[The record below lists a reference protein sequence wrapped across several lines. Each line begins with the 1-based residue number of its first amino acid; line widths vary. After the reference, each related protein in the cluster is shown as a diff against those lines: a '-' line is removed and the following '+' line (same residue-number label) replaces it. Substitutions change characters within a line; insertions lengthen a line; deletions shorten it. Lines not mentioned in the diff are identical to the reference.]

1 MTEVKI
7 TITAPELAN
16 AINNLAAALAGKTSL
31 DNPDKSVQTEQNVM
45 QYNPVTPVAPV
56 SAPAQVTNV
65 VTPPAPSPAP
75 AAQTPT
81 NTVPTGA
88 PQYTMDMLAVAG
100 TALIDAGRMGELC
113 GLLAKY
119 GVDSVTALNPAQ
131 YGAFATDLRALGAQ
145 I

>member
-56 SAPAQVTNV
+56 SAPAQVTNI
-65 VTPPAPSPAP
+65 VTPPALSPTP
-75 AAQTPT
+75 AAQTPA
-81 NTVPTGA
+81 NTVPTGV
-88 PQYTMDMLAVAG
+88 PQYTMGMLAVAG

-119 GVDSVTALNPAQ
+119 GVESVTALNPAQ

>member
-45 QYNPVTPVAPV
+45 QYNSVTPVAPV
-56 SAPAQVTNV
+56 SAPAQVANI

-119 GVDSVTALNPAQ
+119 GVESVTALNPAQ

>member
-45 QYNPVTPVAPV
+45 QYRPVTPVAPV
-56 SAPAQVTNV
+56 SAPAQVTNM

-119 GVDSVTALNPAQ
+119 GVESVTALNPAQ

>member
-45 QYNPVTPVAPV
+45 QYNSVAPVAPV

-75 AAQTPT
+75 AAQTPA

-119 GVDSVTALNPAQ
+119 GVESVTALNPAQ

>member
-45 QYNPVTPVAPV
+45 QYSPVTPVPPV

-75 AAQTPT
+75 AAQTPA

-119 GVDSVTALNPAQ
+119 GVESVTALNPAQ

>member
-56 SAPAQVTNV
+56 SAPAQVTNN

-88 PQYTMDMLAVAG
+88 PHYTMDMLAVAG

-119 GVDSVTALNPAQ
+119 GVESVTALNPAQ

>member
-7 TITAPELAN
+7 TITAPDLAN

-56 SAPAQVTNV
+56 SAPAQVTNI

-100 TALIDAGRMGELC
+100 TTLIDAGRMGELC

-119 GVDSVTALNPAQ
+119 GVESVTALNPAQ

>member
-56 SAPAQVTNV
+56 SAPTQITNM

-119 GVDSVTALNPAQ
+119 GIESVTALNPAQ

>member
-56 SAPAQVTNV
+56 SAPAQVTNI

-75 AAQTPT
+75 AAQTPA

-119 GVDSVTALNPAQ
+119 GVESVTALNSAQ

>member
-45 QYNPVTPVAPV
+45 QYNSVTPVAPL
-56 SAPAQVTNV
+56 SAPAQVTNI

-75 AAQTPT
+75 AAQTPA

-119 GVDSVTALNPAQ
+119 GVESITALNPAQ

>member
-45 QYNPVTPVAPV
+45 QYNSVTPVAPV

-65 VTPPAPSPAP
+65 VTPPAQSPAP

-119 GVDSVTALNPAQ
+119 GVESVTALNPAQ

>member
-45 QYNPVTPVAPV
+45 QYNPVTPVASV
-56 SAPAQVTNV
+56 SAPAQVTNI

-119 GVDSVTALNPAQ
+119 GVESVTALNPAQ

>member
-56 SAPAQVTNV
+56 SAPAQVTNI
-65 VTPPAPSPAP
+65 VTPPAQSPAP

-119 GVDSVTALNPAQ
+119 GVESVTALNPAQ

>member
-31 DNPDKSVQTEQNVM
+31 DNPDKSVQTEQNEM

-56 SAPAQVTNV
+56 SAPAQITNM

-75 AAQTPT
+75 AAQTPA

-119 GVDSVTALNPAQ
+119 GVESVTALNPAQ
-131 YGAFATDLRALGAQ
+131 YGTFATDLRALGAQ

>member
-56 SAPAQVTNV
+56 SAPAQVTNI

-75 AAQTPT
+75 AVQTST

-119 GVDSVTALNPAQ
+119 GVESVTALNPAQ
-131 YGAFATDLRALGAQ
+131 YGTFATDLRALGAQ

>member
-7 TITAPELAN
+7 TITAPDLAN

-45 QYNPVTPVAPV
+45 QYSPVTPVAPV
-56 SAPAQVTNV
+56 SAPAQVTNM
-65 VTPPAPSPAP
+65 VTPPAPSPTP
-75 AAQTPT
+75 AAQTPA

-119 GVDSVTALNPAQ
+119 GVESVTALNPAQ

>member
-88 PQYTMDMLAVAG
+88 PQYTMGMLAVAG

-119 GVDSVTALNPAQ
+119 GVESVTALNPAQ

>member
-56 SAPAQVTNV
+56 SAPAQVTNI
-65 VTPPAPSPAP
+65 VTPPEPSPAP
-75 AAQTPT
+75 ATQTPT

-119 GVDSVTALNPAQ
+119 GVESVTALNPAQ

>member
-16 AINNLAAALAGKTSL
+16 AINNLAAALAGKISL

-45 QYNPVTPVAPV
+45 QYNSVTPVAPV
-56 SAPAQVTNV
+56 SAPAQVTNI

-119 GVDSVTALNPAQ
+119 GVESITALNPAQ

>member
-45 QYNPVTPVAPV
+45 QYSPVTPVAPV
-56 SAPAQVTNV
+56 SAPAQITNV

-75 AAQTPT
+75 AAQTPA
-81 NTVPTGA
+81 NTVPTGV

-119 GVDSVTALNPAQ
+119 GVESVTALNPAQ

>member
-45 QYNPVTPVAPV
+45 QYSPVTPVPPV
-56 SAPAQVTNV
+56 SAPAQVTNM
-65 VTPPAPSPAP
+65 VTPPAPSPVP
-75 AAQTPT
+75 AAQTPA

-119 GVDSVTALNPAQ
+119 GVESVTALNPAQ

>member
-45 QYNPVTPVAPV
+45 LYNPVTPVAPV
-56 SAPAQVTNV
+56 SAPAQVTNI

-119 GVDSVTALNPAQ
+119 GVESVTALNPAQ

>member
-45 QYNPVTPVAPV
+45 QYSPVTPVAPV
-56 SAPAQVTNV
+56 S
-65 VTPPAPSPAP
+65 APSPAP

-88 PQYTMDMLAVAG
+88 PQYTMGMLAVAG

-119 GVDSVTALNPAQ
+119 GVESVTALNPAQ

>member
-56 SAPAQVTNV
+56 SAPAQVTNI
-65 VTPPAPSPAP
+65 VTPPAPSPAS
-75 AAQTPT
+75 AAQTPA

-119 GVDSVTALNPAQ
+119 RVESVTALNPAQ

>member
-45 QYNPVTPVAPV
+45 QYNSVAPVAPV
-56 SAPAQVTNV
+56 SAPAQVTNM
-65 VTPPAPSPAP
+65 VTPPAPSPTP
-75 AAQTPT
+75 AAQTPA

-119 GVDSVTALNPAQ
+119 GVESVTALNPAQ

>member
-45 QYNPVTPVAPV
+45 QYSPVTPVAPV
-56 SAPAQVTNV
+56 SAPAQVTNI

-88 PQYTMDMLAVAG
+88 PQYTMGMLAVAG

-119 GVDSVTALNPAQ
+119 GVESVTALNPAQ

>member
-45 QYNPVTPVAPV
+45 QYSPVTPVAPV
-56 SAPAQVTNV
+56 SAPAQVTNM
-65 VTPPAPSPAP
+65 VTPPAPSPTP
-75 AAQTPT
+75 AAQTPA

-119 GVDSVTALNPAQ
+119 GVESVTALNPAQ